1 MTKIV
6 PTIAFPPDIDLGAM
20 RETLRYMQGEM
31 KRVPSLADATQALE
45 TAIIE
50 MERAESRTRHALR
63 PQGFSLSR
71 FSRIR
76 H

>member
-1 MTKIV
+1 MSSIV
-6 PTIAFPPDIDLGAM
+6 RTIAYPPEFDLSTM

-31 KRVPSLADATQALE
+31 KRVPALADAAQALE

-50 MERAESRTRHALR
+50 MERAETRSRRALR
-63 PQGFSLSR
+63 PQGFNLSR